1 VRTRIIGL
9 VIVGAIVG
17 ATAGLY
23 ASDRIGVY
31 AVIDKVVFEPSD
43 AAPERVQIWGAF
55 ALADLK
61 DGSAY
66 GAAQNGYLYFSCPRG
81 RESICRKEWYDLK
94 SLAGKNVGAG
104 FGQRYESAARVRKSD
119 EKPSSPDVYV
129 IQNGVVRVE
138 NASDRGAET
147 LQVIERLRQ
156 ALKQR

>member
-1 VRTRIIGL
+1 VRTRTIGL
-9 VIVGAIVG
+9 IILAVAIG
-17 ATAGLY
+17 TTAALY

-31 AVIDKVVFEPSD
+31 AVVDKVVFEPSD
-43 AAPERVQIWGAF
+43 AAPARVQIWGAF
-55 ALADLK
+55 ALADRK

-66 GAAQNGYLYFSCPRG
+66 GPAEKGYLYYSCPQG
-81 RESICRKEWYDLK
+81 SESICRKEWSDLK

-104 FGQRYESAARVRKSD
+104 FGQRYESAGRVRKAD
-119 EKPSSPDVYV
+119 EKPASPDVYV

-138 NASDRGAET
+138 NAADRGAET